1 MRGRGNVIVSYM
13 ANFSRTFLFRVDL
26 FIEIKSNQKN
36 LYIYKYLSYCCEEKL
51 EKRKKKRLNE
61 TNEINKEEGIRCP
74 TIHDRFYC
82 VQSS

>member
-26 FIEIKSNQKN
+26 FIEIKSNQI
-36 LYIYKYLSYCCEEKL
+36 YICKYLSYCTIMQGKIR
-51 EKRKKKRLNE
+51 KKKKKRLNE
-61 TNEINKEEGIRCP
+61 TNEINKEEGTRCP